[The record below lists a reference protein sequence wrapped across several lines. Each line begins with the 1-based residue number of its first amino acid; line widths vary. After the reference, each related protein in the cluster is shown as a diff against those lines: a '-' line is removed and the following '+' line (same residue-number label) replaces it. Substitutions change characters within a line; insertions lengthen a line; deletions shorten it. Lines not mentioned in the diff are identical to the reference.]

1 MQITWKWKGLERNAK
16 YIWNPHGTSYLM
28 SRCNRKRERVEH
40 LRTLVPTAKKAKG
53 WAGLCAYQACQ
64 YLKRVLLF
72 LWLYFRIT
80 TLFYHWY
87 ACVRRAYIRN
97 KFSLP
102 TVTPTSSTVFFKKFQ
117 TLSPDHFCVANVI
130 STVKNQLFMKK
141 LMSLFSILSLCPHN
155 PNPDPDFSPCLQS
168 NLHPNNPNLDSGN
181 VLLS

>member
-1 MQITWKWKGLERNAK
+1 MLISISCCWLARGIKVNGKWRIFQMQITEKLKELEKNRK
-16 YIWNPHGTSYLM
+16 HIWNPHGTSYLM
-28 SRCNRKRERVEH
+28 SRCNSKKERVEH

-97 KFSLP
+97 KFSLT
-102 TVTPTSSTVFFKKFQ
+102 TVTQTSSTIFSKKHSFKPCSLLIFVLPMWFQ
-117 TLSPDHFCVANVI
+117 LSKINCSWRN
-130 STVKNQLFMKK
+130 
-141 LMSLFSILSLCPHN
+141 
-155 PNPDPDFSPCLQS
+155 
-168 NLHPNNPNLDSGN
+168 
-181 VLLS
+181 